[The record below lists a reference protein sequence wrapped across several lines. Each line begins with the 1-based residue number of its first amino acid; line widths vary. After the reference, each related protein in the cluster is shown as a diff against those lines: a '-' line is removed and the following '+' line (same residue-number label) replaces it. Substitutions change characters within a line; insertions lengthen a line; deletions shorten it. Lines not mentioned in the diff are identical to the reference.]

1 MKIQR
6 RTTDFLGVGKL
17 DEVDEAKK
25 ARTMKIT
32 WTLGDVYVGS
42 DIGYVI
48 PKMAEKLT
56 F

>member
-25 ARTMKIT
+25 ARTMKIS
-32 WTLGDVYVGS
+32 WTLGDVGS
-42 DIGYVI
+42 DIGYII
-48 PKMAEKLT
+48 PKMAEQLT

>member
-6 RTTDFLGVGKL
+6 RTNDFLGVGKL
-17 DEVDEAKK
+17 DEAKK
-25 ARTMKIT
+25 ARTMKIS
-32 WTLGDVYVGS
+32 WTLGDVGS
-42 DIGYVI
+42 DIGYII